1 MQENKVISIHK
12 KKFRKTTDSDH
23 THPIAENI
31 LDRQFQATAPN
42 QKWVGDITYLRTA
55 QGWLYLAVVMDLF
68 SRQIIGWSMSNS
80 LSKDLAVDALKMA
93 MTHRGVSPELFH
105 SDRGVQY
112 ASGAYQRLLE
122 KEGVICSMSRKGNC
136 WDNAVVES
144 FFKTLKV
151 ERVYRKRYVSRAHAR
166 RDVFDYIERFY
177 NRKRR
182 HSAIGNYSP
191 YQFEKQFRS
200 AA

>member
-1 MQENKVISIHK
+1 
-12 KKFRKTTDSDH
+12 
-23 THPIAENI
+23 
-31 LDRQFQATAPN
+31 
-42 QKWVGDITYLRTA
+42 
-55 QGWLYLAVVMDLF
+55 
-68 SRQIIGWSMSNS
+68 MSNS
-80 LSKDLAVDALKMA
+80 LSKDLAMDALKMA

-112 ASGAYQRLLE
+112 ASGSYQRLLE
-122 KEGVICSMSRKGNC
+122 KEAVICSMSRKGNC
-136 WDNAVVES
+136 WDNAVAES

-182 HSAIGNYSP
+182 HSSIGNCSP
-191 YQFEKQFRS
+191 YQFEKQFQS
-200 AA
+200 AE